1 MRITNKMM
9 SNNSLIN
16 INGNKE
22 YLDRLNT
29 QMATEKKIT
38 RPSDDPIVAIR
49 ALRLRSDLSQ
59 VTQYYGANVPDA
71 QSWVSVT
78 QKAIDSTMDMLSS
91 MRALCNQ
98 GANGTNTT
106 AEREKIYEA
115 LKGYKGQIYLNGNT
129 TTAGRTVFTGYRTG
143 EKLTFT
149 EDTEA
154 DYRGIADTFNAKDV
168 MKNTYVETQVS
179 PDNINSLKVGKSVG
193 NVTEVGLIEINGKTG
208 IVEKDTSGD
217 YKTPLNLDGK
227 DYDVSKEGEVT
238 LPYNG
243 TITNKVTKYT
253 EVSLL
258 GKTQYL
264 ADGVKE
270 FTGDDSK
277 KYIIDGDGNIRENYE
292 NTVISPPDAKVE
304 TFGTIKIDGQVVQ
317 LRKPTFS
324 VNGKSYKV
332 VADLTGTHVY
342 RDYDP
347 NETIGILDVESR
359 QIDIGG
365 SLYPDPALTRDPVT
379 GKFPVT
385 QFSIGSTTYEVDK
398 DGVVFEISTNPDEPN
413 QPIGVLDKVAWQ
425 IKIGDKLYPD
435 PPTNTQFSVGD
446 TTYEVD
452 NGVVYKKS
460 TYIGDATGEVYIA
473 TIDGKE
479 YTLEKDSGSFKD
491 LTADGVVYGFDNS
504 YPSNVEVIK
513 KYSSE
518 VYGSA
523 VQVEGVD
530 INSNIYVVEKSA
542 GGHYGNITVDDVV
555 YTIDVDT
562 EGKVTKAFKTI
573 GKLEDGGKIT
583 IGVTDYTVKKDV
595 NGHYGVISTPD
606 KTYMVSDSG
615 EVTEVENGEL
625 TVKEDKVNRIRLSY
639 DNISGSVTT
648 GPNEGWD
655 GDELDTVTN
664 LSASD
669 DDYGKYFNKDG
680 TLNDAGRAWSDEVTI
695 DGMKVTLKFNEPFDQ
710 TFKFDPEYTKTDIK
724 SSTSVSV
731 DANTNSIKVGIKV
744 VSGNLTYT
752 ITKDTSGNY
761 SVDKGASVKADSS
774 GNLTLTIPGPNGT
787 KDIYTEI
794 VVKNDGSE
802 ITSAGKYKKIGE
814 INYWIDPYSSDHV
827 ESKVT
832 LAGDENEFTVKID
845 GSTYTIKKDGSDYTA
860 DNGATVTVGNTG
872 NLTVTI
878 PGSNGT
884 KDNYTEVI
892 VKPSPLTTV
901 EAKERTLT
909 AKQIRGYTYGGTGE
923 HSGDLRGKAFGTKT
937 SDTTELVYRTELSQ
951 TASIPQKSV
960 TTDPV
965 DGLQSFEIKY
975 GSTTYTIKKF
985 KDEGRWFAVDG
996 SGDAIHTIKVTQ
1008 NTDKSFTIEEDT
1020 SSSTPGVPKTAKVFN
1035 VSANG
1040 RTVTSYYCE
1049 HKLDVQITD
1058 STSAVAV
1065 KDGKELTAYQ
1075 YLALDPNDKNS
1086 DPVAAEKIYLLADT
1100 GELVFGSNIANTL
1113 SSLKDIDGVDT
1124 ISIKYDKDKFDEGDL
1139 RPEHYFDC
1147 VELTGK
1153 DTIVDP
1159 TVYDNHNQ
1167 EIKYTVGA
1175 NQNIQINTNAEDVF
1189 DTQIKRELDDILR
1202 AIDDYNQAEEKV
1214 NKLKEMQQ
1222 DTNTYDE
1229 EAQKKITVLLDAAN
1243 KELDFY
1249 QNKLQ
1254 KSYETGI
1261 TSFKNFYEQANLAN
1275 TNCGTIDSRL
1285 TLISNRLMEQK
1296 ATVTTLASEN
1306 ENVDITNIAVEVKE
1320 AELVYNAALMA
1331 TGKISQHSLVDYI

>member
-106 AEREKIYEA
+106 SEREKIYEA
-115 LKGYKGQIYLNGNT
+115 LKGYKSQIYLNGNT

-149 EDTEA
+149 ENTEA

-179 PDNINSLKVGKSVG
+179 LDNINSLKVGKSVG
-193 NVTEVGLIEINGKTG
+193 NVTEVGIIDIEGQTKT
-208 IVEKDTSGD
+208 
-217 YKTPLNLDGK
+217 
-227 DYDVSKEGEVT
+227 VSKDSSGKYVPTTITIGSNNYKVDAEGEVT
-238 LPYNG
+238 LPYG
-243 TITNKVTKYT
+243 TSAGALKDYGQIDIDGKTYYIEKTASGYNDLTVDGTKYT
-253 EVSLL
+253 VA
-258 GKTQYL
+258 
-264 ADGVKE
+264 ADGSVRKSY
-270 FTGDDSK
+270 D
-277 KYIIDGDGNIRENYE
+277 
-292 NTVISPPDAKVE
+292 NTPVTTAQTYD
-304 TFGTIKIDGQVVQ
+304 TIEIDGQLQ
-317 LRKPTFS
+317 KLTPGTDADFK
-324 VNGKSYKV
+324 VNDKDY
-332 VADLTGTHVY
+332 HVDASGNVT
-342 RDYDP
+342 RVYDP
-347 NETIGILDVESR
+347 NYTIGILEES
-359 QIDIGG
+359 G
-365 SLYPDPALTRDPVT
+365 
-379 GKFPVT
+379 
-385 QFSIGSTTYEVDK
+385 
-398 DGVVFEISTNPDEPN
+398 
-413 QPIGVLDKVAWQ
+413 Q
-425 IKIGDKLYPD
+425 IKIGGSMYPEPPMARD
-435 PPTNTQFSVGD
+435 PGTGKYTPRSFTVNGTKYDVND
-446 TTYEVD
+446 L
-452 NGVVYKKS
+452 GVVYKRS
-460 TYIGDATGEVYIA
+460 TEIGTVTKDVDIA
-473 TIDGKE
+473 TIDGKD
-479 YTLEKDSGSFKD
+479 YILEKDGSDYKD
-491 LTADGVVYGFDNS
+491 ITIDGVVYGIDKTTKS
-504 YPSNVEVIK
+504 VTK
-513 KYSSE
+513 KYAAASVGTVE
-518 VYGSA
+518 D
-523 VQVEGVD
+523 VEGVEID
-530 INSNIYVVEKSA
+530 GKMRVAEKDTL
-542 GGHYGNITVDDVV
+542 GQYKDITVDNVV
-555 YTIDVDT
+555 YTIKNDST
-562 EGKVTKAFKTI
+562 RAVTKDHKTI
-573 GKLEDGGKIT
+573 GKLEEGGKIT
-583 IGVTDYTVKKDV
+583 IGGNDYTVKKDV

-639 DNISGSVTT
+639 NNISGSVKKGVT
-648 GPNEGWD
+648 EGFAHAETD
-655 GDELDTVTN
+655 SIAN
-664 LSASD
+664 YA
-669 DDYGKYFNKDG
+669 YGTYYD
-680 TLNDAGRAWSDEVTI
+680 DAGSLINDSSFELTMPGSDPGSSAKKPIV
-695 DGMKVTLKFNEPFDQ
+695 KFHDPYDQ
-710 TFKFDPEYTKTDIK
+710 TMVAVNGYEYVNGKPIDEP
-724 SSTSVSV
+724 
-731 DANTNSIKVGIKV
+731 DAVPDG
-744 VSGNLTYT
+744 SGNIKITYAKPVKDENGNIVEDTNGVPVLSEFNFT
-752 ITKDTSGNY
+752 ITLTKDASGNY
-761 SVDKGASVKADSS
+761 SADKGASVSKKGDD
-774 GNLTLTIPGPNGT
+774 LTITVPGPNGT
-787 KDIYTEI
+787 KDLYTEI
-794 VVKNDGSE
+794 KLTKNGDKYTVKYQEMWRLTEANFVPAKSNYG
-802 ITSAGKYKKIGE
+802 GE
-814 INYWIDPYSSDHV
+814 PIYSSTDNRALIYTTTASDTTTLV
-827 ESKVT
+827 YRTALSQNASIPQNQVVTDAVKGLQSFDLVYGSK
-832 LAGDENEFTVKID
+832 
-845 GSTYTIKKDGSDYTA
+845 TYTIKK
-860 DNGATVTVGNTG
+860 
-872 NLTVTI
+872 L
-878 PGSNGT
+878 
-884 KDNYTEVI
+884 E
-892 VKPSPLTTV
+892 
-901 EAKERTLT
+901 
-909 AKQIRGYTYGGTGE
+909 
-923 HSGDLRGKAFGTKT
+923 
-937 SDTTELVYRTELSQ
+937 
-951 TASIPQKSV
+951 
-960 TTDPV
+960 
-965 DGLQSFEIKY
+965 
-975 GSTTYTIKKF
+975 
-985 KDEGRWFAVDG
+985 DEDRWFAYDG
-996 SGDAIHTIKVTQ
+996 STIQKNIQVVQ
-1008 NTDKSFTIEEDT
+1008 NTDKSFSIYAAAD
-1020 SSSTPGVPKTAKVFN
+1020 GVEFDHQDKDCDVFN

-1040 RTVTSYYCE
+1040 RTVTSYY
-1049 HKLDVQITD
+1049 HQTALKVQITD
-1058 STSAVAV
+1058 STSAVAT
-1065 KDGKELTAYQ
+1065 DSQGNELTAYQ

-1086 DPVAAEKIYLLADT
+1086 DKTAAGKIYLLADT
-1100 GELVFGSNIANTL
+1100 GELVFGSDIADTL
-1113 SSLKDIDGVDT
+1113 STLKDIDGVDT

-1147 VELTGK
+1147 VELTNK

-1254 KSYETGI
+1254 NSYETGI